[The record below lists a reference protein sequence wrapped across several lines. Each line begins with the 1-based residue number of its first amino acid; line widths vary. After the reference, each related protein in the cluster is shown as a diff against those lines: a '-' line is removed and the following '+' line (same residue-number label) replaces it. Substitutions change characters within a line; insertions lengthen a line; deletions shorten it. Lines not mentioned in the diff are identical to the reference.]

1 MCPALQTAPALTT
14 VRLTFDVSVGNRR
27 LAECKARL
35 VDATGRIGHAEDV
48 LRGKEHP
55 MILAEKIIDLRKKNG
70 WSQEQLADKLGVSR
84 QSISKWE
91 SAQSTPDMKK
101 IVALSELFGVS
112 TDYLLKD
119 GMDDAEGAAAGGDA
133 PDRAMRD
140 GASLTPVSME
150 EAGAFLAHNER
161 NARRRCVRCIA

>member
-1 MCPALQTAPALTT
+1 
-14 VRLTFDVSVGNRR
+14 
-27 LAECKARL
+27 
-35 VDATGRIGHAEDV
+35 
-48 LRGKEHP
+48 

-119 GMDDAEGAAAGGDA
+119 GMDDAEGAAVGGDA
-133 PDRAMRD
+133 PDRAMHD

-150 EAGAFLAHNER
+150 KAGAFLAHNER